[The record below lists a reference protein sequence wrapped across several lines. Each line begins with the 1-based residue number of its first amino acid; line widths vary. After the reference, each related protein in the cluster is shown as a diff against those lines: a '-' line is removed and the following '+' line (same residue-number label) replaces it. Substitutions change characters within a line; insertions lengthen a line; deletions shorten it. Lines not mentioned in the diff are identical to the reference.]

1 MMTRSVRSTAR
12 VGSAVLLALAGPL
25 AMAEQLPIYQLGT
38 TEVSEARG
46 AAVLYSVYGGRPPAK
61 LETRE
66 TKTLLIQNVGMT
78 QLEIEKASGG
88 MFLRDSKQLWNA
100 ALKPSLPD
108 REKARQLADEFLK
121 SAQVLPAG
129 DKNLVTNFAGFA
141 ETAVSPDNGNPRD
154 KTSLDMQVNY
164 SVRLNVVRETGKQ
177 EQLPIVGGGGDFKVA
192 LGDGGRVIGY
202 TGVWR
207 PITGVAATADVIPQ
221 KEAEAQYLKSLG
233 RMKVTQL
240 SSSLAYYSAPSFE
253 QQALLTP
260 VWVMRGEADVDG
272 NRVPLRVGIVA
283 ATSYGPKWRAPQLP
297 PREDGQKPPAH
308 ADDGDEKFGANRSLL
323 DLLIS
328 PAHAVNPF
336 EAGTS
341 WIGPSQGLAGSPLNA
356 AGFVNNLAAA
366 GWLNNFNWGEWAA
379 FESDWNSNDDSWV
392 DAADFVFYTGH
403 ANSDGWVLN
412 VPNDTFLHFSEVGAS
427 PGSPNDRWGQNDLE
441 WMIIAACGPHQSSHF
456 VGSVGNAF
464 DRWRGAFDGLHT
476 MMGYGAVTYDNTTE
490 GSRVTQLALSGW
502 TVIDA
507 WFRAAW
513 EIQPSTN
520 GYAAPNGSTIFVTA
534 MYASNSS
541 NDTRND
547 RIWGTGTTVGDSNAP
562 NQTRWLMWSGT

>member
-38 TEVSEARG
+38 AEVSEARG

-88 MFLRDSKQLWNA
+88 MFLRDPKQLWNT

-154 KTSLDMQVNY
+154 KTSLDVQVNY
-164 SVRLNVVRETGKQ
+164 SVKLNVVRETGKQ

-207 PITGVAATADVIPQ
+207 PITGVAATADVVPQ

-233 RMKVTQL
+233 GMKVTQL

-253 QQALLTP
+253 QQALLAP

-272 NRVPLRVGIVA
+272 NRVPLRMA
-283 ATSYGPKWRAPQLP
+283 LLPQRATGRSGARHNCRRGRTGRSH
-297 PREDGQKPPAH
+297 PRTRMTAT
-308 ADDGDEKFGANRSLL
+308 RS
-323 DLLIS
+323 
-328 PAHAVNPF
+328 
-336 EAGTS
+336 
-341 WIGPSQGLAGSPLNA
+341 
-356 AGFVNNLAAA
+356 
-366 GWLNNFNWGEWAA
+366 
-379 FESDWNSNDDSWV
+379 
-392 DAADFVFYTGH
+392 
-403 ANSDGWVLN
+403 
-412 VPNDTFLHFSEVGAS
+412 
-427 PGSPNDRWGQNDLE
+427 
-441 WMIIAACGPHQSSHF
+441 
-456 VGSVGNAF
+456 SV
-464 DRWRGAFDGLHT
+464 
-476 MMGYGAVTYDNTTE
+476 
-490 GSRVTQLALSGW
+490 Q
-502 TVIDA
+502 
-507 WFRAAW
+507 
-513 EIQPSTN
+513 
-520 GYAAPNGSTIFVTA
+520 TA
-534 MYASNSS
+534 RCSIY
-541 NDTRND
+541 
-547 RIWGTGTTVGDSNAP
+547 
-562 NQTRWLMWSGT
+562 